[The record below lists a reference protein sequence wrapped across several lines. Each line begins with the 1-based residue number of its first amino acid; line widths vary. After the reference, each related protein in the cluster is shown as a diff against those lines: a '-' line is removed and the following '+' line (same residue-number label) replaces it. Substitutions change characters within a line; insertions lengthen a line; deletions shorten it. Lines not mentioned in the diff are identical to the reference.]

1 MPKSVE
7 LCQLVSRAISHTTLN
22 IPKIRYGNRWR
33 NINNAHL
40 VENQNRINGHDH
52 YEDAIFRA
60 RRIMEDRGW
69 NTEIA
74 DRCKKAFC
82 TPVSFGNFGK
92 ISAKIY
98 GRNYPIKLTISTE
111 SALFRTLNY
120 R

>member
-1 MPKSVE
+1 MPMLKTVE
-7 LCQLVSRAISHTTLN
+7 LCQLVSRAISHTTWN

-60 RRIMEDRGW
+60 KRIMEERGW

-74 DRCKKAFC
+74 DTKVQCHEHL
-82 TPVSFGNFGK
+82 
-92 ISAKIY
+92 IY
-98 GRNYPIKLTISTE
+98 QH
-111 SALFRTLNY
+111 Y
-120 R
+120 RLKCWKNS